1 MSLRHIAP
9 LSRTSVHYLQ
19 RWATYCTVCTK
30 RVLAFLSLSIAQ
42 PSQRHC
48 KNVNWNIGQV
58 RVLPLRL
65 RVCFRDVAPGDR
77 PQAPPLAKHVAA
89 VSCEPVHCVQ
99 SCIHTVASVLSTPRA
114 RPYTAVQVPIHTVPI
129 PNDAAS
135 ISTLI
140 AHRSHARH
148 CPLSP
153 AGLPPSVTSSTR
165 RPIFS

>member
-89 VSCEPVHCVQ
+89 VSCEPVHCGTSAHTYRTDSQRRRLHFDVDCPSFPRSPLPAL
-99 SCIHTVASVLSTPRA
+99 SC
-114 RPYTAVQVPIHTVPI
+114 RPSPFC
-129 PNDAAS
+129 D
-135 ISTLI
+135 LL
-140 AHRSHARH
+140 HATTH
-148 CPLSP
+148 LFL
-153 AGLPPSVTSSTR
+153 A
-165 RPIFS
+165 